1 MNENNMQPQVIIMD
15 PNGFRSDDKIA
26 VWPTIKD
33 GEEAYGVVMSFEDED
48 SICGHL
54 TAFAQALREYDRDA
68 FEAFVEMLNDMM
80 EQEADEA

>member
-26 VWPTIKD
+26 VWPTIKN
-33 GEEAYGVVMSFEDED
+33 GEKGFQVIMHFEDED

-54 TAFAQALREYDRDA
+54 TALAQALREYDRAA
-68 FEAFVEMLNDMM
+68 FGAFVEMLNDMM
-80 EQEADEA
+80 EQEEDEA